1 MLKVLVV
8 DDSPVM
14 RSMVARSL
22 QLSGVDVASVHQAG
36 NGQEAL
42 EILHAEWI
50 DIMLCDVNMPTMNG
64 LELVERMAAKGSGT
78 RVPVVMISSLR
89 DPACQARLKQLG
101 VSSYLE
107 KPFRPEAL
115 GRAIERALGLA
126 EAR

>member
-22 QLSGVDVASVHQAG
+22 QLSGVDVAKVHQAG
-36 NGQEAL
+36 NGHEAL

-50 DIMLCDVNMPTMNG
+50 DIMLCDVNMPTMGG
-64 LELVERMAAKGSGT
+64 LELVERMAAKGSGV

-89 DPACQARLKQLG
+89 DAACAARLKQLG
-101 VSSYLE
+101 VSAYLE

-115 GRAIERALGLA
+115 GRAIERALGLS